1 MEFLFSHL
9 TSLMS
14 PMPTGGT
21 LMARKEFK
29 DTPDFSRSTVLHFL
43 TASLQGMTGTTAL
56 TMLSAL
62 GSVFFF
68 FYSGAKCRSKDRDKA
83 ILEKTGGDTRRLT
96 ANSEQTR
103 TRIRLSFL
111 GTLIYD
117 SLGSHPKSTVI

>member
-68 FYSGAKCRSKDRDKA
+68 FFIQERSVVAKIVTRPSSKRQVG
-83 ILEKTGGDTRRLT
+83 IQGVLL
-96 ANSEQTR
+96 QTPNR
-103 TRIRLSFL
+103 H
-111 GTLIYD
+111 GQ
-117 SLGSHPKSTVI
+117 G